1 MHSFEGLA
9 DEISALLKNAGDIGD
24 TGDRQKISSSI
35 NNIGVTR
42 IHADVSPS
50 EATLVTEHA
59 NFGDKKGLEFQFL
72 RRGVTNVTSVT
83 KKNSNEDRGSD
94 FEERAAIIEYDGGY
108 SRAAAEQLAR
118 LIISGA
124 DRDQIDLAI
133 TVINRLEA
141 L

>member
-9 DEISALLKNAGDIGD
+9 DEISALLKNVGDIGD

-35 NNIGVTR
+35 NNVGVTI
-42 IHADVSPS
+42 IHADASPS
-50 EATLVTEHA
+50 ETTLVTELA
-59 NFGDKKGLEFQFL
+59 NFGDKKGLEFQSL
-72 RRGVTNVTSVT
+72 RRRVTNVASVT

-94 FEERAAIIEYDGGY
+94 FEERAAVIEYDGGY

-124 DRDQIDLAI
+124 DRAQIDLAI
-133 TVINRLEA
+133 TVIDRLEA
-141 L
+141 P